1 MYMRWANVGLGHLSQ
16 SLLAH
21 WASVLCPHTRCFLQ
35 RPLFPIIWQ
44 ILGLLCG
51 GLIVPKVLLIL
62 LLLMPLMLSAEDVPT
77 PVLVLSDQQM
87 VFAGSPSASFLEDPS
102 RALTL
107 SDVLSPPYASQFSP
121 NQKRVLNFGRSQS
134 AWWVKLRIVDRSS
147 QKWYLRLSAMLGED
161 FDLYALPVA
170 ESGAGPESAAK
181 LVTAQY
187 FTRLDDFRRYAW
199 SVNLPENQP
208 IDLYMRA
215 TNGSSIVVVPVE
227 FVNSDVMIA
236 SSNQNYRLYGAVYIG
251 ILVIAIYQFLMFL
264 ILHESTYLAL
274 TISALGSL
282 ITTHNSNP
290 IFESLRVFGDTG
302 SYFFLTPLLIAGAAT
317 LVYTRSILSIDGNEM
332 PKINRTFNWMIAVAM
347 GLIVITGAHPDL
359 ATIVL
364 MLGALLLPFI
374 AGVSLYIAVKKRSSV
389 AAYFFLIFMIP
400 LLVNL
405 INLYVI
411 VVTPDERDASTD
423 TYSMVATLGFML
435 ALAVV
440 HAWKARLERDKLR
453 EIEVLA
459 KAKDDFL
466 AVMSHELRTP
476 MNAIVGL
483 SALLKLSD
491 LNKTQAGYVEK
502 LGLASGYMM
511 QLISNVLDFAKVKN
525 KRFKLAHE
533 AFSLEVAIR
542 STCNIVSQ
550 AVEQKDLSLALES
563 DDLHGVNV
571 MGDRGHLSQV
581 LINLLINSVK
591 YTEEGGIRLVVKKLP
606 SGSDEQLHI
615 QFNVIDT
622 GIGISEEDQRYLF
635 DAYRQV
641 RREGAGSK
649 EGAGLGLS
657 ISRSLVEQMGG
668 NLQLEST
675 LGEGS
680 RFFFELLFEI
690 TNEAVTPELEA
701 FELSDFALPKGV
713 QILLTDDSLLNRYVG
728 AEMIQNM
735 GGDVTLASSG
745 ESATVLLQQRTFD
758 VVLMDI
764 NLPGKDGLEISRWIR
779 KYALN
784 PTVPVIA
791 LTAHDLSEVRQ
802 QCQDAGM
809 DDFLAKPFEY
819 QDLYRVISQVLD
831 RPTVRQV

>member
-1 MYMRWANVGLGHLSQ
+1 ML
-16 SLLAH
+16 
-21 WASVLCPHTRCFLQ
+21 
-35 RPLFPIIWQ
+35 
-44 ILGLLCG
+44 
-51 GLIVPKVLLIL
+51 KVLLVL
-62 LLLMPLMLSAEDVPT
+62 LLLMPSMLSADDVAVPA
-77 PVLVLSDQQM
+77 LVLGDQQT
-87 VFAGSPSASFLEDPS
+87 VFSGSPHASFLEDPS

-107 SDVLSPPYASQFSP
+107 SDVLSPAYASQFSP

-134 AWWVKLRIVDRSS
+134 AWWVKLRIIDRSS
-147 QKWYLRLSAMLGED
+147 QKWYLRLSAMMGED

-170 ESGAGPESAAK
+170 ESGAEPVAA
-181 LVTAQY
+181 VDAITAKY

-199 SVNLPENQP
+199 SVNLPENQA

-236 SSNQNYRLYGAVYIG
+236 TSNQNYRLYGAVYIG
-251 ILVIAIYQFLMFL
+251 ILVIAIYQFFMFL

-290 IFESLRVFGDTG
+290 VFESLSFFGDTG

-317 LVYTRSILSIDGNEM
+317 LVYTRNILSIDSISM
-332 PKINRTFNWMIAVAM
+332 PKVNSTFNLMIAISI
-347 GLIVITGAHPDL
+347 GLIFITGANPDF
-359 ATIVL
+359 ATVVL

-435 ALAVV
+435 SLAIV
-440 HAWKARLERDKLR
+440 HAWKARIERDKLR
-453 EIEVLA
+453 LIEASA

-483 SALLKLSD
+483 GALLKLSD
-491 LNKTQAGYVEK
+491 LNKTQAEYVEK

-525 KRFKLAHE
+525 KRFELAHE
-533 AFSLEVAIR
+533 AFSLDVALRAIR
-542 STCNIVSQ
+542 NIVSQ
-550 AVEQKDLSLALES
+550 TAEQKDLALEFES
-563 DDLHGVNV
+563 DDLSNINV

-581 LINLLINSVK
+581 LINLLVNSIK
-591 YTEEGGIRLVVKKLP
+591 YTEEGSIRFVVEKLP
-606 SGSDEQLHI
+606 SGSDDELRVK
-615 QFNVIDT
+615 FSVSDT
-622 GIGISEEDQRYLF
+622 GIGISEEDQQYLF

-641 RREGAGSK
+641 KGEGAGSK

-657 ISRSLVEQMGG
+657 ISQSLVEQMGG
-668 NLQLEST
+668 NLQVEST

-680 RFFFELLFEI
+680 CFFFELTFEI
-690 TNEAVTPELEA
+690 TNESVTPELEA

-728 AEMIQNM
+728 SEMIQNL

-745 ESATVLLQQRTFD
+745 ESATLLLQQRTFD

-764 NLPGKDGLEISRWIR
+764 NLPGRDGLEISRWIR
-779 KYALN
+779 KNALD
-784 PTVPVIA
+784 PTVPIIA
-791 LTAHDLSEVRQ
+791 LTAHDTTEVRQ
-802 QCQDAGM
+802 QCEEAGM
-809 DDFLAKPFEY
+809 DDFLTKPFEY
-819 QDLYRVISQVLD
+819 QDLYLVIRKALD
-831 RPTVRQV
+831 RPVIKQS